1 MSKLKVAAVSLN
13 QTPID
18 WKHNLSNIFDA
29 LGKAKLKSAKVVLM
43 PELSLTGYG
52 CQDLFFSDWIYSK
65 TEELLQEIATKVES
79 EYLIIGAPIRINSK
93 NYNGQFVLH
102 NKAILGCTLKQ
113 QLATDGIHYEQRW
126 FTPWLSSKVEQ
137 INFAGFT
144 FPVGDVLYNFDGI
157 KTGIEICR
165 DAWDEF
171 NRPANNYI
179 EQGAQLILNPSA
191 SHFSFGKTHR
201 REQNGLNLK
210 SNNNCAFVLVNLLGN
225 ESGRVIFDGDVQLF
239 QNGALKYKADRLSFK
254 DNQVH
259 LLDIDFKNP
268 DQTTQKTSSD
278 SSDKNIEFSKAST
291 LALFDY
297 LRKVKAKGFVLSLSG
312 GADSGLC
319 AILVTQMIKYGVE
332 ELGLKEFCKKTGVS
346 FDSISAKDAI
356 KVLTKHF
363 LFTVYQATKNSGDIT
378 FNAAKELAGEI
389 GAKFSDWQID
399 DEVSTLSTK
408 VEKALDRKL
417 NWETDDIA
425 LQNIQARLRA
435 PGVWMLANLTGK
447 LLLTTSNR
455 SEASAGYAT
464 MDGDTAGSLSP
475 IAGVDKQFVRDY
487 LVWAQKTL
495 GYKSLSAIN
504 SQNSTAELRPKNKNQ
519 TDEDDLM
526 PYPIFNE
533 IEKLA
538 IGQWK
543 SPIET
548 FEELNAKN
556 IDSKSNLIKYISKFY
571 KLWSYNQWKRERYA
585 PSFHFD
591 DYNVDPKTWCR
602 FPIISG
608 NFKEEIEQL
617 SKL

>member
-1 MSKLKVAAVSLN
+1 M
-13 QTPID
+13 
-18 WKHNLSNIFDA
+18 
-29 LGKAKLKSAKVVLM
+29 
-43 PELSLTGYG
+43 
-52 CQDLFFSDWIYSK
+52 
-65 TEELLQEIATKVES
+65 
-79 EYLIIGAPIRINSK
+79 
-93 NYNGQFVLH
+93 
-102 NKAILGCTLKQ
+102 
-113 QLATDGIHYEQRW
+113 
-126 FTPWLSSKVEQ
+126 
-137 INFAGFT
+137 
-144 FPVGDVLYNFDGI
+144 
-157 KTGIEICR
+157 
-165 DAWDEF
+165 
-171 NRPANNYI
+171 
-179 EQGAQLILNPSA
+179 
-191 SHFSFGKTHR
+191 
-201 REQNGLNLK
+201 
-210 SNNNCAFVLVNLLGN
+210 
-225 ESGRVIFDGDVQLF
+225 
-239 QNGALKYKADRLSFK
+239 
-254 DNQVH
+254 
-259 LLDIDFKNP
+259 
-268 DQTTQKTSSD
+268 
-278 SSDKNIEFSKAST
+278 
-291 LALFDY
+291 
-297 LRKVKAKGFVLSLSG
+297 
-312 GADSGLC
+312 
-319 AILVTQMIKYGVE
+319 
-332 ELGLKEFCKKTGVS
+332 
-346 FDSISAKDAI
+346 
-356 KVLTKHF
+356 
-363 LFTVYQATKNSGDIT
+363 
-378 FNAAKELAGEI
+378 
-389 GAKFSDWQID
+389 
-399 DEVSTLSTK
+399 
-408 VEKALDRKL
+408 
-417 NWETDDIA
+417 
-425 LQNIQARLRA
+425 
-435 PGVWMLANLTGK
+435 
-447 LLLTTSNR
+447 TTSNR